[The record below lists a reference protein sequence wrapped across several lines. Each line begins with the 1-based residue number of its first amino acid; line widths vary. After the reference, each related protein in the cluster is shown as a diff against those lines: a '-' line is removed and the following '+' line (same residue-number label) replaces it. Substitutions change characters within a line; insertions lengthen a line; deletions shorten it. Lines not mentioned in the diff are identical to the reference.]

1 MTQSPAQPE
10 KLSQPIRV
18 AQLNAR
24 KPVRFD
30 LQPDA
35 ALRAKLAQE
44 LGITALRK
52 FRFHGELRPL
62 GRRDW
67 EIDAMLGATIVQP
80 CAVTLEPLS
89 TRIDEHVL
97 RRYLADMPEPQ
108 GQEVEMP
115 EDDTQEP
122 LGTMIDPG
130 AVALEALSLA
140 LPAFPRSEGAA
151 IASDGEL
158 RAAPDGADPTPEER
172 PKPFA
177 ALAGL
182 REKLLRDQDKS

>member
-1 MTQSPAQPE
+1 VTQSPAQPD

-35 ALRAKLAQE
+35 ALRATLAQE

-52 FRFHGELRPL
+52 LRFHGELRPI

-80 CAVTLEPLS
+80 CAVTLEPLT

-108 GQEVEMP
+108 GLEVEMP
-115 EDDTQEP
+115 SDDTQEP

-140 LPAFPRSEGAA
+140 LPPFPRSKGAMIAEDGA
-151 IASDGEL
+151 I
-158 RAAPDGADPTPEER
+158 RAAPEGAEPIEEER